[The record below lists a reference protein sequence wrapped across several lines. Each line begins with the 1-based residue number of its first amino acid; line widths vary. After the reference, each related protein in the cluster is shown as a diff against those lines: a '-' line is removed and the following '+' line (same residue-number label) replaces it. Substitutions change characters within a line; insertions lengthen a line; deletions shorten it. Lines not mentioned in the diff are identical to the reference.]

1 MKSNKSFKRIA
12 AGFLT
17 VAAIGMASLSANA
30 QTHYSSNV
38 AIGVKGGVDFSR
50 VFFNPSVDQKMKI
63 GMSGGFMFRYIE
75 ENHFGLIA
83 ELNFVQR
90 GWEEDFEDAPYN
102 YSRTLNYLE
111 LPVMAH
117 IFFGRRGKFF
127 FNAGPQVGLFLGD
140 KVKANFNP
148 SKMTSLPGF
157 PVNNR
162 MNQQMLLDVKQKI
175 DYGIS
180 AGLGAEFNLSK
191 RNSIALEA
199 RFYYGLGNI
208 FSAKRSDVYSASNQM
223 SIVGTIGYWFRVK

>member
-1 MKSNKSFKRIA
+1 
-12 AGFLT
+12 
-17 VAAIGMASLSANA
+17 
-30 QTHYSSNV
+30 
-38 AIGVKGGVDFSR
+38 
-50 VFFNPSVDQKMKI
+50 
-63 GMSGGFMFRYIE
+63 
-75 ENHFGLIA
+75 
-83 ELNFVQR
+83 
-90 GWEEDFEDAPYN
+90 
-102 YSRTLNYLE
+102 
-111 LPVMAH
+111 
-117 IFFGRRGKFF
+117 
-127 FNAGPQVGLFLGD
+127 
-140 KVKANFNP
+140 
-148 SKMTSLPGF
+148 MTSLPGF

>member
-50 VFFNPSVDQKMKI
+50 VFFNPSVDQKMKM

-140 KVKANFNP
+140 KV
-148 SKMTSLPGF
+148 
-157 PVNNR
+157 
-162 MNQQMLLDVKQKI
+162 
-175 DYGIS
+175 
-180 AGLGAEFNLSK
+180 
-191 RNSIALEA
+191 
-199 RFYYGLGNI
+199 
-208 FSAKRSDVYSASNQM
+208 
-223 SIVGTIGYWFRVK
+223 